1 MLQVDTQERYKL
13 TIAQFQRKM
22 MVFNDKIIKFIGFQL
37 QNNNQRAYDF
47 FQVYFQEGGDQK
59 LYSFQLKRYN
69 NQQYEKI
76 LNENSQNFI
85 VLQYVEDGLFL
96 NQLERVSFLTF
107 TEILQ
112 QLSQAIFQLHQNK
125 VLARCI
131 SSNNIFIDRQVNKI
145 YLFEFGFIPNANFQ
159 QVYKANYD
167 IQLVI
172 NIMKDLYLRKQSENN
187 QFEDLMRNIRNLEI
201 QLQDLDEIQSYLQFY
216 SLIQGGPSLNQLQN
230 LYTSEWVQTMNQLI
244 KNQDFLSPLPFDIQ
258 DPDQTDDDCQHPTQL
273 KLQKLATK
281 IFSNKYPTHY
291 DQIGFMLRFQ
301 SVLNDQSIKFNLD
314 EKLINKRRNKI
325 CENRIKFCQVN
336 REKID
341 EKLLPHIK
349 PEENEQLGDILK
361 IYKSQTYKTYRELFK
376 DKVLKVQETGKPDLT
391 LDEAKICFLLIASLQ
406 QFDFQNVYQIYQS
419 EEIVDKIEK
428 IKGILEKYN
437 PQIIK

>member
-1 MLQVDTQERYKL
+1 MLQVDTQEKYIL
-13 TIAQFQRKM
+13 TLAQFQRKM

-37 QNNNQRAYDF
+37 QNNNQRAFDF
-47 FQVYFQEGGDQK
+47 FQVYFQEGGDQL

-107 TEILQ
+107 KEILQ
-112 QLSQAIFQLHQNK
+112 QLCQAIFQLHQNK

-131 SSNNIFIDRQVNKI
+131 SSKNIFIDRQVNKI
-145 YLFEFGFIPNANFQ
+145 YLFEYGFSPNANFQ
-159 QVYKANYD
+159 QKYKANYD

-172 NIMKDLYLRKQSENN
+172 NIMKDLYKRKQSDNN
-187 QFEDLMRNIRNLEI
+187 QFEDLMRKITNIEK
-201 QLQDLDEIQSYLQFY
+201 QLPNLDEIQSYLQFY
-216 SLIQGGPSLNQLQN
+216 SLMQSGPSLNQLQN

-244 KNQDFLSPLPFDIQ
+244 QNKDFLSPLPFDFQ
-258 DPDQTDDDCQHPTQL
+258 DPDQTDDDCQHPTKL

-301 SVLNDQSIKFNLD
+301 SVLNDQSKQFNLD

-325 CENRIKFCQVN
+325 YENLLKFCQVN
-336 REKID
+336 LKKID
-341 EKLLPHIK
+341 DKLLPSIK
-349 PEENEQLGDILK
+349 PEKNKELDQEEQK
-361 IYKSQTYKTYRELFK
+361 IFIKMYWTQTEKTYTELFK
-376 DKVLKVQETGKPDLT
+376 DKVMKVQENGKSDLT
-391 LDEAKICFLLIASLQ
+391 LEEAKICFLLIASLK
-406 QFDFQNVYQIYQS
+406 DS
-419 EEIVDKIEK
+419 
-428 IKGILEKYN
+428 
-437 PQIIK
+437 